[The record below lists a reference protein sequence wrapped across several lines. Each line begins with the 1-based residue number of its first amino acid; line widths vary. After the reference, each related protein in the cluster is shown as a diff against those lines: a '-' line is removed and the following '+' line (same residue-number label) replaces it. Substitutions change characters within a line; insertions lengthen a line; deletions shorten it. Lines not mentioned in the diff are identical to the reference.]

1 MYDSKNISTKNTKNN
16 SNNESRKENKH
27 MTFNEDSLNIKII
40 QKKSNNQ
47 FDKNSK
53 PLFINNQNHIDSIN
67 IINNNTNYK
76 NIILNNMLTPNKK
89 LLIKDKNS
97 SRNKNNKNNN
107 INNIKIEH
115 NILFDNNG
123 SVNKNFRSLGQNKQK
138 TINNNNNNNNN
149 AFKLMINNQEQEIMN
164 DLGMKYKLILYEKNN
179 LINKLKNEVEYYK
192 NFYHNINMNMNI
204 ILPNNNNN
212 TIEAN
217 NRVSLGLKDKKNI
230 DGENIRKKIKNI
242 FSLPKKDIKFDNNHL
257 IQHNINDY
265 NAIKTFVNNKANSDT
280 LNYNSIET
288 GKEFVSQISN
298 NNYNTIENNSS
309 SNNNKYNNNKL
320 LLSNDSL
327 KNDLLMKNTLEKS
340 STRTLN
346 NIFYR
351 SNSNTIQKKG
361 RKLKLGLQQSELT
374 LDINGN
380 NNVFNSIE
388 AKRNYQNNLK
398 NKKHI
403 IYSLNYL
410 SSKTGSDNEL
420 DNHNNNGISIED
432 NSNNKKFEN
441 SKKFFNE
448 ISSSPSSLFKEMS
461 SKNNIDASNSGF
473 HQVRNDNN
481 EIQFNYKENFEK
493 IKKRMNNLINN
504 LFDIIEIQN
513 KKGII
518 NNNENK

>member
-1 MYDSKNISTKNTKNN
+1 MKDSKNISAKKAKNN
-16 SNNESRKENKH
+16 INNESRKENKH
-27 MTFNEDSLNIKII
+27 ITLNEDSLNIKII
-40 QKKSNNQ
+40 HKKN
-47 FDKNSK
+47 
-53 PLFINNQNHIDSIN
+53 NNQNHIDSIN

-89 LLIKDKNS
+89 LLIKDNNS
-97 SRNKNNKNNN
+97 SRNKNNINNN
-107 INNIKIEH
+107 KNNIKIEH
-115 NILFDNNG
+115 NILFDNNNINA
-123 SVNKNFRSLGQNKQK
+123 NKKFRSLGQNKRK
-138 TINNNNNNNNN
+138 TMNNNNVN
-149 AFKLMINNQEQEIMN
+149 AFKLIMNNQEQENLN
-164 DLGMKYKLILYEKNN
+164 DIDMKYKLILYEKNN

-217 NRVSLGLKDKKNI
+217 NNRISLGLNDKKNI
-230 DGENIRKKIKNI
+230 EGENIRNRIRNI
-242 FSLPKKDIKFDNNHL
+242 FSLPKKEIKFDNNHL
-257 IQHNINDY
+257 MQHNINDY
-265 NAIKTFVNNKANSDT
+265 NTIKTFVNNKTNNDT
-280 LNYNSIET
+280 TNYNSIET
-288 GKEFVSQISN
+288 AKDYISQIKN
-298 NNYNTIENNSS
+298 NNFNTIENNSI
-309 SNNNKYNNNKL
+309 NNNNNQFNNNKL

-327 KNDLLMKNTLEKS
+327 KNDLLMNNTLEKS

-380 NNVFNSIE
+380 NNNFNSID
-388 AKRNYQNNLK
+388 AKRNYENTFK

-432 NSNNKKFEN
+432 CNINRRIEKG
-441 SKKFFNE
+441 KKFFSK
-448 ISSSPSSLFKEMS
+448 ISSSPSSLYKDMGT
-461 SKNNIDASNSGF
+461 KNTIDASNSGLILGK
-473 HQVRNDNN
+473 NDNTT
-481 EIQFNYKENFEK
+481 EIHFNYKENFEK
-493 IKKRMNNLINN
+493 IKKRMNILINN
-504 LFDIIEIQN
+504 LFDLIEVQN
-513 KKGII
+513 KKTTI
-518 NNNENK
+518 NNSENK